1 MKVKKLLKKS
11 YLTRKVP
18 DLLKI
23 PSYVTRT
30 SDRAK
35 TADRANAFITW
46 LGWK

>member
-23 PSYVTRT
+23 PSYVTWT

-35 TADRANAFITW
+35 TADRANAFIT
-46 LGWK
+46 